1 MLSVILAA
9 VSWAMSPDERAWLG
23 AALTLVALFA
33 FLWQQSRRRA
43 RRRWLAAL
51 DAYAEREIEQ
61 ERRRSAMR
69 RMQALCT
76 VLGLPGEA
84 QDHMMARRLAI

>member
-1 MLSVILAA
+1 MLSLILAD
-9 VSWAMSPDERAWLG
+9 VSWLALVDERAWLG
-23 AALTLVALFA
+23 AVLALAALFA
-33 FLWQQSRRRA
+33 VVWQQSRARA

-51 DAYAEREIEQ
+51 DAYAQREIEQ
-61 ERRRSAMR
+61 ERRRTALK

-76 VLGLPGEA
+76 ALGLPSSA